1 MWRHDLDIA
10 QVNGTMQQDGLAVP
24 APIDGWTQATD
35 SSQPEDP
42 PPFLPTEDETGA
54 TPTPLSQFFVRNR
67 TVLSALS
74 IIIVF
79 CLMALTIDRLTSEI
93 RYEDVLAALDSLQ
106 WTAIAWAVIFTA
118 LSFIALAFYDLNA
131 LEFVARRLPVPSVVA
146 TSFIAYAVGNTVGFG
161 ALSGGA
167 IRFRAYS
174 RLGLSPGEIARV
186 IAFVTLAFGL
196 GLVAVSALA
205 TLAVAPQIAMV
216 LGSNTVWLRF
226 LAVAVLVALGVLLIL
241 GRDGHEVRVFGHSL
255 NLPDTR
261 TSSRQFLVS
270 AADIAASASV
280 LYVLLPETHLGW
292 PTFVALYATAIG
304 IGVLSH
310 VPAGLGVFETVMI
323 AALGKT
329 IGIDQLVGSLVVYRL
344 IYHVLPLLAAVAM
357 LAVTEMQQVRSSAA
371 VREAGQVA
379 GRLAPSL
386 LSAFALVLGAM
397 LIFSSVTPANDAAL
411 VFLSYYVPLPILEAS
426 HFLSSVLGLLL
437 VIAARGIGQRSDGA
451 WAVAIGTAALALVL
465 AVTKAVAIGEAVML
479 GVFIA
484 AMLLSRASFTRHAS
498 LTAQVLGPT
507 WLAAIGVLVIA
518 AAGLLLFIYRDTQY
532 SHELWW
538 QFEFSEEGPRSL
550 RALLG
555 LVLVSTAVALRSLLR
570 PIAHR
575 PDPAQDDDI
584 RAATE
589 IVMQQDQADA
599 NLVRMGDKHLLFSE
613 SRRAFLMYG
622 IQGRSWIALLDPI
635 GDEADHQELVWSF
648 IEMARANAGRPVFYQ
663 ISPQLLSC
671 CADAGLRAFKLG
683 ELAAVDL
690 ASFDVKGRRNA
701 GFRQAISKGEREGL
715 SFEILEAEDVA
726 DVVDRLQEISDAW
739 LEQHQAREKRFSLG
753 AFSRDYVCMHPVAIL
768 RRNGDI
774 VAFATLLR
782 TETKAEFSV
791 DLMRFHPD
799 APNGAMDYL
808 FVRIMLH
815 ARDAGY
821 RSFNLGMAPLS
832 GMSRREAAPVW
843 DRIGSTLFEHG
854 ERFYN
859 FRGLRAFKAKFHPT
873 WVPRYLAVTNG
884 TGAAL
889 ALMDI
894 TLLISGGVRGVVGK

>member
-1 MWRHDLDIA
+1 MRRDLHS
-10 QVNGTMQQDGLAVP
+10 VRVHGTMQEDG
-24 APIDGWTQATD
+24 QAGVARSDDRDRSTAA
-35 SSQPEDP
+35 
-42 PPFLPTEDETGA
+42 LPSEGPQSFPGA
-54 TPTPLSQFFVRNR
+54 GNEPDQTAGAFSQFFVRYR
-67 TVLSALS
+67 TALSAVS
-74 IIIVF
+74 IILVF
-79 CLMALTIDRLTSEI
+79 CLMALSIDRLTSEI
-93 RYEDVLAALDSLQ
+93 RYEDVLAALDGMR
-106 WTAIAWAVIFTA
+106 WTAIALAIFFTA
-118 LSFIALAFYDLNA
+118 LSFVALAFYDLNA
-131 LEFVARRLPVPSVVA
+131 LDFIGRRLPVSSVAA

-174 RLGLSPGEIARV
+174 RLGLSPGEVGRV
-186 IAFVTLAFGL
+186 VAFVTLAFGM
-196 GLVAVSALA
+196 GLVVVSALA
-205 TLAVAPQIAMV
+205 TLAVAPQIAAV
-216 LGSNTVWLRF
+216 LGFHSFWLRV
-226 LAVAVLVALGVLLIL
+226 LAVTVLVLIGIVLIL
-241 GRDGHEVRVFGHSL
+241 ARDGHEVRIFGHEL
-255 NLPDTR
+255 HLPDSR

-292 PTFVALYATAIG
+292 PTFVAMYATAIG

-323 AALGKT
+323 AALGNA

-344 IYHVLPLLAAVAM
+344 IYHVLPLLAAVAL
-357 LAVTEMQQVRSSAA
+357 LAVTELQQVRNSAMA
-371 VREAGQVA
+371 ADIGQVA
-379 GRLAPSL
+379 VRLAPSL
-386 LSAFALVLGAM
+386 LSAFALLLGAM

-411 VFLSYYVPLPILEAS
+411 AFLAGYVPLPILEAS

-437 VIAARGIGQRSDGA
+437 VVAARGIGQRSDGA
-451 WAVAIGTAALALVL
+451 WAVAIGTASLALVM

-479 GVFIA
+479 GIFIA
-484 AMLLSRASFTRHAS
+484 TMLLSRPSFNRHAS
-498 LTAQVLGPT
+498 LTTQVLGAS

-518 AAGLLLFIYRDTQY
+518 AASLLLFVYRDTQY

-555 LVLVSTAVALRSLLR
+555 LVLGATAVALRSLLR
-570 PIAHR
+570 PVTRR
-575 PDPAQDDDI
+575 PATAKADDI
-584 RAATE
+584 AAAVQ
-589 IVMQQDQADA
+589 IVMQQDKADA

-648 IEMARANAGRPVFYQ
+648 IEMARVNGGRPAFYQ
-663 ISPQLLSC
+663 ISADLLSH

-683 ELAAVDL
+683 ELAVVDL
-690 ASFDVKGRRNA
+690 VSFDVKGRRNA

-715 SFEILEAEDVA
+715 SFEILEAEEVPG
-726 DVVDRLQEISDAW
+726 VVDRLEEISDAW
-739 LEQHQAREKRFSLG
+739 LEQHQSREKRFSLG
-753 AFSRDYVCMHPVAIL
+753 AFTRDYACMQPVAIL
-768 RRNGDI
+768 RRDGGI
-774 VAFATLLR
+774 IAFATLLR
-782 TETKAEFSV
+782 TDTKAEFTV
-791 DLMRFHPD
+791 DLMRFHPE
-799 APNGAMDYL
+799 APNGSMDYL
-808 FVRIMLH
+808 FVSTMLH

-843 DRIGSTLFEHG
+843 DRIGGTLFEHG

-859 FRGLRAFKAKFHPT
+859 FKGLRAFKAKFHPS
-873 WVPRYLAVTNG
+873 WEPRYLAVTNG
-884 TGAAL
+884 AGAAL

>member
-1 MWRHDLDIA
+1 MWRSDLHIG
-10 QVNGTMQQDGLAVP
+10 QVVSAMQENGTLGSANTDEVVQRPEAALSEGP
-24 APIDGWTQATD
+24 AAFGPASDEATGK
-35 SSQPEDP
+35 
-42 PPFLPTEDETGA
+42 F
-54 TPTPLSQFFVRNR
+54 SQFFVRNR
-67 TVLSALS
+67 MVLSSVS
-74 IIIVF
+74 IILVF

-93 RYEDVLAALDSLQ
+93 RYDDVLAALDGMR
-106 WTAIAWAVIFTA
+106 WTAIALAVFFTA
-118 LSFIALAFYDLNA
+118 LSFVALAFYDLNA
-131 LEFVARRLPVPSVVA
+131 LEFIGRRLPIPSVAA

-174 RLGLSPGEIARV
+174 RMGLSPGEIARV
-186 IAFVTLAFGL
+186 IAFVTLAFGM
-196 GLVAVSALA
+196 GLVVVSALA
-205 TLAVAPQIAMV
+205 TLAVAPQVAAV
-216 LGSNTVWLRF
+216 LGFHSFWLRV
-226 LAVAVLVALGVLLIL
+226 LAVAVLGALGALLIL
-241 GRDGHEVRVFGHSL
+241 ARDGHGVRVFGLSL
-255 NLPDTR
+255 HLPDTR

-280 LYVLLPETHLGW
+280 LYVLLPDTHVGW

-323 AALGKT
+323 AALGST
-329 IGIDQLVGSLVVYRL
+329 VGIDQLVGSLVVYRL
-344 IYHVLPLLAAVAM
+344 VYHVLPLLAAVAL
-357 LAVTEMQQVRSSAA
+357 LAITEMKQVRASPVVADI
-371 VREAGQVA
+371 GQVA

-411 VFLSYYVPLPILEAS
+411 AFLANYVPLPILEAS

-437 VIAARGIGQRSDGA
+437 VVAARGIGQRSDGA
-451 WAVAIGTAALALVL
+451 WLVATGTAALALVM

-479 GVFIA
+479 GIFIA
-484 AMLLSRASFTRHAS
+484 VMLLSRSSFNRHAS
-498 LTAQVLGPT
+498 LTAEVLGPS

-518 AAGLLLFIYRDTQY
+518 AISLLQFIYRDTQY

-550 RALLG
+550 RALFG
-555 LVLVSTAVALRSLLR
+555 LVLASSAVALRSLLR
-570 PIAHR
+570 PVAR
-575 PDPAQDDDI
+575 RTDPAQQDDI
-584 RAATE
+584 AAAVE
-589 IVMQQDQADA
+589 IVQQQDQADA

-648 IEMARANAGRPVFYQ
+648 IEMARAHGGRPAFYQ
-663 ISPQLLSC
+663 ISPDLLSY

-683 ELAAVDL
+683 ELAVVDL
-690 ASFDVKGRRNA
+690 VSFDVKGRRNA

-715 SFEILEAEDVA
+715 SFEILEPEDVGA
-726 DVVDRLQEISDAW
+726 VVDRLERISDAW
-739 LEQHQAREKRFSLG
+739 LDHHQAREKRFSLG
-753 AFSRDYVCMHPVAIL
+753 AFSRDYVCMQPVAIL
-768 RRNGDI
+768 RRDGDI

-782 TETKAEFSV
+782 TDTKAEFSV

-799 APNGAMDYL
+799 APNGSMDYL
-808 FVRIMLH
+808 FVSTMLH

-821 RSFNLGMAPLS
+821 RTFNLGMAPLS

-843 DRIGSTLFEHG
+843 DRIGGTLFEHG

-859 FRGLRAFKAKFHPT
+859 FRGLRAFKAKFHPL
-873 WVPRYLAVTNG
+873 WEPRYLAVTNG
-884 TGAAL
+884 TSAAL